1 MKIKPAVKPI
11 RAFAVFVSAILLV
24 RAVEAFTAFPDLVF
38 PHIQVFFSK
47 LLISFSSLFPFSAG
61 DIFYTLLAVFSL
73 VFIVRFAKAIIQKDR
88 AGISDKISGFF
99 YFFTI
104 LYLVFHLLWGF
115 NYYKTPLKY
124 HYDTENIELDELK
137 QLAEFYLQQSI
148 KDRYEVNEDEEG
160 VFEFRLN
167 RHQIDS
173 LIVRSSEK
181 LKKNYPELGLNAQPR
196 PNIKKSLYSTLFSYL
211 GVLGYYNPFTGE
223 AQYNSNVPPTK
234 MLFTQM
240 HETAH
245 QWGFAPENEAN
256 FIGFLIGTHSD
267 CIDFRYAGHYMALR
281 QILNRIVWEDPAF
294 VEKLLEK
301 YSPQMKR
308 DRAYEIEIQL
318 KYNHS
323 ADDAFS
329 MLNEA
334 YLRLNNQEG
343 LESYG
348 KFVELLTG
356 HNRKYNHSKK

>member
-11 RAFAVFVSAILLV
+11 RAFVVFVLTIGLV
-24 RAVEAFTAFPDLVF
+24 RIIGAFTAFPDVVF
-38 PHIQVFFSK
+38 PSVNTFFSK
-47 LLISFSSLFPFSAG
+47 LLISFSALFPFSTG
-61 DIFYTLLAVFSL
+61 DIFYTLLAVFGL
-73 VFIVRFAKAIIQKDR
+73 VFIIRFVKAIIKKDKTR
-88 AGISDKISGFF
+88 VSGRISNFF
-99 YFFTI
+99 YFMTI

-115 NYYKTPLKY
+115 NYYKTPLKD
-124 HYDTENIELDELK
+124 HYDTENIELNELK
-137 QLAEFYLQQSI
+137 QLAEFYLQKSTE
-148 KDRYEVNEDEEG
+148 DRSKVNEDEKG

-167 RHQIDS
+167 GNQIDS
-173 LIVRSSEK
+173 LIVQSSQE
-181 LKKNYPELGLNAQPR
+181 LKKNYPELGLTAQTR

-245 QWGFAPENEAN
+245 QWGFASENEAN
-256 FIGFLIGTHSD
+256 FIGFLIGTHSE
-267 CIDFRYAGHYMALR
+267 CIDFRYASHYMSLR

-294 VEKLLEK
+294 VEKLMEK

-308 DRAYEIEIQL
+308 DRAYEIEIQM

-348 KFVELLTG
+348 KFVELLAG
-356 HNRKYNHSKK
+356 YNRKYPGSKK